1 MARALHQ
8 RRGRP
13 LIMPLDPSIPG
24 VEVKPVPFWAPAK
37 GVDYR
42 SRITNVPR
50 EFTSDALNMLVRDG
64 VWYSRYGVVRVGT
77 TISGVTAVAKFI
89 TSHGVAHLIAFR
101 PGTTQA
107 RWDGAAWQA
116 IPGSYTLAARA
127 TPFTHTEFGD
137 NLIFSNGVDGMYV
150 FDPSRGDIQRI
161 DGAPSAKHLTTFA
174 GRIIASSARDPNVN
188 ARRTRWCV
196 N

>member
-13 LIMPLDPSIPG
+13 LIMPLDPSIPC

-64 VWYSRYGVVRVGT
+64 VWYSRYGVVRV
-77 TISGVTAVAKFI
+77 AERR
-89 TSHGVAHLIAFR
+89 FR
-101 PGTTQA
+101 CKDRIMKSLEDMVGFGFNTQFC
-107 RWDGAAWQA
+107 
-116 IPGSYTLAARA
+116 
-127 TPFTHTEFGD
+127 FT
-137 NLIFSNGVDGMYV
+137 
-150 FDPSRGDIQRI
+150 
-161 DGAPSAKHLTTFA
+161 
-174 GRIIASSARDPNVN
+174 
-188 ARRTRWCV
+188 
-196 N
+196 